1 LQSYRD
7 NTSACH
13 RILKRRGAG
22 RGVRRGRGLPH
33 PNGALPAEPVARGE
47 TDDQPL
53 NFFQAFPGKSAADHP
68 VYGTIVCRMPR

>member
-1 LQSYRD
+1 MVFVVAEGYR
-7 NTSACH
+7 TPTARCPQ
-13 RILKRRGAG
+13 G
-22 RGVRRGRGLPH
+22 
-33 PNGALPAEPVARGE
+33 PVARGE